1 MFNTFKNMDG
11 AFRQMRMV
19 SIGLILACVLIS
31 CLTVYFS
38 LRQMYKTGDRVY
50 VLANGKVLEAVAAS
64 RRDNIPV
71 EARDHIRVFHE
82 LFFSLEP
89 DEKAIESSMG
99 RALYLADGSAKR
111 LYDNIREAGYLA
123 GIISGNM
130 SQQTEVDSIQLD
142 VKSYPFRFKCFAT
155 EKIIRPTTLTTR
167 ALITEG
173 WLRHTDRSDNN
184 SHGFLIEKLLVTDNH
199 DIRVENRGL

>member
-19 SIGLILACVLIS
+19 SIGLILACVVIS

-38 LRQMYKTGDRVY
+38 VRQIYKAGDRIY
-50 VLANGKVLEAVAAS
+50 ILANGKMMEAAAAN
-64 RRDNIPV
+64 RKDNIPI

-89 DEKAIESSMG
+89 DEKAIESSMS
-99 RALYLADGSAKR
+99 RALYLADASAKR
-111 LYDNIREAGYLA
+111 LYDNIREAGYFA
-123 GIISGNM
+123 GIISGNI

-142 VKSYPFRFKCFAT
+142 VKSYPFQFRCFAT
-155 EKIIRPTTLTTR
+155 EKIVRATTLTTR
-167 ALITEG
+167 KLVTEG

-184 SHGFLIEKLLVTDNH
+184 AHGFLIERLQVVDNR
-199 DIRVENRGL
+199 DIHVENRGS

>member
-19 SIGLILACVLIS
+19 SIGLILAFVLII

-38 LRQMYKTGDRVY
+38 LQQMYKAGDRIY
-50 VLANGKVLEAVAAS
+50 ILANGKAFEAVAAN
-64 RRDNIPV
+64 RKDNISV

-89 DEKAIESSMG
+89 DEKAINASMG
-99 RALYLADGSAKR
+99 RAFYLADASAKR
-111 LYDNIREAGYLA
+111 LYDNIREAGYFT

-130 SQQTEVDSIQLD
+130 SQQTKVDSIQLD
-142 VKSYPFRFKCFAT
+142 VNSYPFHFRCFAT

-167 ALITEG
+167 KLVTEG
-173 WLRHTDRSDNN
+173 WLRNTDRTDNN
-184 SHGFLIEKLLVTDNH
+184 AHGFLIEKLQVTDNQELS
-199 DIRVENRGL
+199 VENRGL

>member
-31 CLTVYFS
+31 CLAVYFS
-38 LRQMYKTGDRVY
+38 LRQMYKVGDRIY
-50 VLANGKVLEAVAAS
+50 ILANGKVLEAAAAS
-64 RRDNIPV
+64 RKDNIPV

-89 DEKAIESSMG
+89 DEKAIESRMS
-99 RALYLADGSAKR
+99 RAFYLADGSAKR
-111 LYDNIREAGYLA
+111 LYDNIREAGYFA
-123 GIISGNM
+123 GIISGSI
-130 SQQTEVDSIQLD
+130 SQRTEVDSIQLD
-142 VKSYPFRFKCFAT
+142 VKSYPFRFRCFAT

-173 WLRHTDRSDNN
+173 WLRDTDRSDNN
-184 SHGFLIEKLLVTDNH
+184 THGFLIENLQVMDNRT
-199 DIRVENRGL
+199 IRVENRGL